1 MDESLMDGRILRS
14 FLRAL
19 FLQLLLSTREESAN
33 KTKLP
38 GALRSRVGGD
48 SDLISSYIDV

>member
-1 MDESLMDGRILRS
+1 MDLFLDL

-38 GALRSRVGGD
+38 GALRSRVGGG